1 MGKHLLHSGVVAAA
15 VLACGSASAQLH
27 KCTGADGKIVYSDTR
42 CEAAATGGTLKV
54 TPMGTTPSEREK
66 AMAEEAA
73 KKSEDAKKA
82 AERKQLVDD
91 IASETAKRL
100 GGTGTA
106 PAAAPKPYEPT
117 GADRER
123 IRELEMQAASAGA
136 SAEQKRAA
144 QMQIARIRRGADA
157 RMSAAD
163 REHRDAL
170 MTDLASTD
178 KAKRTRALDELQSR
192 YY

>member
-1 MGKHLLHSGVVAAA
+1 MEKPRLYRGLAAAA
-15 VLACGSASAQLH
+15 VLACGSASAQLY
-27 KCTGADGKIVYSDTR
+27 KCVGPDGKTVFSDIK
-42 CEAAATGGTLKV
+42 CDAAATPLKV

-91 IASETAKRL
+91 IATETAKKL
-100 GGTGTA
+100 GAGA
-106 PAAAPKPYEPT
+106 NSPSPAAQAYELT

-136 SAEQKRAA
+136 NTEQKRAA
-144 QMQIARIRRGADA
+144 QMQVARIRRGADA
-157 RMSAAD
+157 RMSSDD
-163 REHRDAL
+163 RAQRDSL

-178 KAKRTRALDELQSR
+178 KQKRTRALNELQSK
-192 YY
+192 YN

>member
-1 MGKHLLHSGVVAAA
+1 MNNKLLYSAMALAAA
-15 VLACGSASAQLH
+15 LAGGNASAQLY
-27 KCTGADGKIVYSDTR
+27 KCTDANGKTVFSDSK
-42 CEAAATGGTLKV
+42 CDAASAPLKV

-66 AMAEEAA
+66 AKAEEAA
-73 KKSEDAKKA
+73 KKAEDAKKG

-91 IASETAKRL
+91 IAEETARRM
-100 GGTGTA
+100 GGPR
-106 PAAAPKPYEPT
+106 PAAAAAAPYEVT

-123 IRELEMQAASAGA
+123 IRELEMQSSSQGA
-136 SAEQKRAA
+136 NAEQKRAA

-157 RMSAAD
+157 RMSSSD

-170 MTDLASTD
+170 MTDLTSTD
-178 KAKRTRALDELQSR
+178 KAKRSKAMDELQSR